1 MNMPYDVILTSEAE
15 DFLRRCNNSI
25 RRRIENKLLLLEKD
39 PELGK
44 PLTAILR
51 GLRSLRIGDY
61 RVIYQIKESELIV
74 LVIKI
79 GHRRNVYA

>member
-1 MNMPYDVILTSEAE
+1 MSYEVVLTAEAE
-15 DFLRRCNNSI
+15 EFLKKHDISV
-25 RRRIENKLLLLEKD
+25 RRRIENKLLMLEKN

-61 RVIYQIKESELIV
+61 RVIYQIKNAELIV

-79 GHRRNVYA
+79 GNRKNVYS

>member
-1 MNMPYDVILTSEAE
+1 MPYEIILTSEAE
-15 DFLRRCNNSI
+15 DFLRGCDNSI

-44 PLTAILR
+44 PLTAILS

-61 RVIYQIKESELIV
+61 RAIYQIKDSELIV

-79 GHRRNVYA
+79 GHSRNIYA

>member
-1 MNMPYDVILTSEAE
+1 MPYEIILTAEAE
-15 DFLRRCNNSI
+15 YFLKSCDNSI
-25 RRRIENKLLLLEKD
+25 RRRIQNKLLLLEKD

-61 RVIYQIKESELIV
+61 RAIYQIKETS
-74 LVIKI
+74 
-79 GHRRNVYA
+79 